1 MRKLLP
7 LLLVM
12 LWPTIGLGQG
22 YDKNRGRVQKRDQ
35 EKKST
40 EKTSAVRLQ
49 LTTWGVGFGSF
60 FDQESVTFSA
70 KALYGAVQLHGV
82 GFPALAEGTSTG
94 VSIEGHP
101 AKLFSQ
107 AGGDFRLQVLEN
119 VDFRVWSINRVPV
132 SAIPINIF
140 QSGTLSRVFSGIDV
154 LLYEQGPE
162 DWTGEHD
169 TRMVIGGDLGV
180 LGPGNVVVEIY
191 MFQRDVPI
199 AFAIFYGI

>member
-1 MRKLLP
+1 MGKANRLLLLIAMLLP
-7 LLLVM
+7 AVA
-12 LWPTIGLGQG
+12 LGQG
-22 YDKNRGRVQKRDQ
+22 YDKQRGRVQAQAD
-35 EKKST
+35 EKKPV
-40 EKTSAVRLQ
+40 VRFQIKQWAL
-49 LTTWGVGFGSF
+49 GFGSF
-60 FDQESVTFSA
+60 FDQEAVTFST

-82 GFPALAEGTSTG
+82 EFPALAEGTSTG
-94 VSIEGHP
+94 IAIEGHP
-101 AKLFSQ
+101 AQLLTQSEGDVRFQ
-107 AGGDFRLQVLEN
+107 ALNN

-140 QSGTLSRVFSGIDV
+140 QSGTLSRVFSGVDI

-199 AFAIFYGI
+199 AFSIFYGI